1 MEDTIHITTEFN
13 KYPLT
18 SLPIFQPPRLEGA
31 VLEKDTGVSSDNTIA
46 TDISKIISF
55 KRTVG
60 DRGDNWRC
68 CMVLSMPI
76 TVMDG

>member
-1 MEDTIHITTEFN
+1 M
-13 KYPLT
+13 
-18 SLPIFQPPRLEGA
+18 
-31 VLEKDTGVSSDNTIA
+31 LEKDTGVSSDNTIA

-68 CMVLSMPI
+68 CIVLSMPI